1 MAQALTY
8 SQIISI
14 LEDIARRSYKINS
27 FFLGQDWE
35 LAQSEAPVYPC
46 LQVYPLTSVMP
57 ISVMGDYKS
66 VVFEIQCKLLDLV
79 GHDQFNQKS
88 VHNDLHAVAQSIVNE
103 INQNPYFVRS
113 FVKMVGDVQF
123 VNLEEVND
131 DFLAGWGWIIR
142 FEIRNLNTFCG
153 QAFEPVDGYSMSGPS
168 SSGYSPS
175 VRYLTCDT
183 VTGCTTFQDY
193 IQNAIDGVVT
203 DNYYTTGG
211 TLVGTTIQFDR
222 NDLLNAYEVQLSG
235 LTSGITA
242 TGNYLSLSGGTVT
255 GNTVFTQTV
264 DAGTIKSGVIISGS
278 TNLYDIFSST
288 SANLW
293 SASTGTNS
301 IIANNGTGNLASGFY
316 SFAGG
321 QNNSATTIHS
331 ISVGG
336 KSNLAEGNYSVIVGG
351 SYNTTL
357 QSASFIGAG
366 GNNLASAQNSVV
378 VGGSTNTSS
387 GNNSA
392 IVGGIQNLASA
403 QNSFVGGGYGNSATT
418 TYSFVGGGYKNLAS
432 GNYSSVVGGRNN
444 TASGAYSMA
453 AGSGNIVSGTN
464 SAVLGGTGITGT
476 TNNSV
481 YIPNAYLASMSGTRI
496 YSAGTDLYNIFQPLG
511 ASGGAST
518 FVQPG
523 TNISTGGTS
532 DEPIVS
538 VVDSPSFNNITYSG
552 TSTGRIAKRVVVVP
566 SSATPTLN
574 TSVCDIARLT
584 GLTVAITNA
593 STNLTGNPVHGDMF
607 SYEITDNG
615 TGRAITWGASFA
627 ASGTLSLPT
636 TTIANTMLKVLFQYN
651 AASSLWVITAWV

>member
-242 TGNYLSLSGGTVT
+242 TGAYLNLSGGTVT

-264 DAGTIKSGVIISGS
+264 DAGTIKSGVFLSGS
-278 TNLYDIFSST
+278 TNLYDIFASASASGGT
-288 SANLW
+288 SGNLW
-293 SASTGTNS
+293 SAGTGYAS
-301 IIANNGTGNLASGFY
+301 VIANNGSGNIAAGIVALATGYKANATGDY
-316 SFAGG
+316 S
-321 QNNSATTIHS
+321 
-331 ISVGG
+331 
-336 KSNLAEGNYSVIVGG
+336 SVIGGYQNTTTYSANYGAVIGG
-351 SYNTTL
+351 SYNT
-357 QSASFIGAG
+357 
-366 GNNLASAQNSVV
+366 
-378 VGGSTNTSS
+378 
-387 GNNSA
+387 
-392 IVGGIQNLASA
+392 
-403 QNSFVGGGYGNSATT
+403 
-418 TYSFVGGGYKNLAS
+418 AS
-432 GNYSSVVGGRNN
+432 GGFSTVIGGQHN
-444 TASGAYSMA
+444 TASGQHSALI
-453 AGSGNIVSGTN
+453 GGIVNGVTGQRS
-464 SAVLGGTGITGT
+464 VVIGGTGITGT
-476 TNNSV
+476 TDNSV

-574 TSVCDIARLT
+574 TDVCDIARLT

-651 AASSLWVITAWV
+651 AASSRWVITAWV

>member
-1 MAQALTY
+1 MKALTY

-131 DFLAGWGWIIR
+131 DFLAGWGWVIR
-142 FEIRNLNTFCG
+142 LEVRNLNTFCG

-183 VTGCTTFQDY
+183 VTGCTTFHDY

-242 TGNYLSLSGGTVT
+242 TGAYLNLSGGTVT
-255 GNTVFTQTV
+255 GNTNFTVSLT
-264 DAGTIKSGVIISGS
+264 A
-278 TNLYDIFSST
+278 
-288 SANLW
+288 
-293 SASTGTNS
+293 NS
-301 IIANNGTGNLASGFY
+301 I
-316 SFAGG
+316 
-321 QNNSATTIHS
+321 SATTLFVTNESWTIELVDALTAVFYAPYAMQINS
-331 ISVGG
+331 ITNILNSPSIAIYDDGA
-336 KSNLAEGNYSVIVGG
+336 LY
-351 SYNTTL
+351 TL
-357 QSASFIGAG
+357 
-366 GNNLASAQNSVV
+366 
-378 VGGSTNTSS
+378 TNTIATGSKILV
-387 GNNSA
+387 SA
-392 IVGGIQNLASA
+392 
-403 QNSFVGGGYGNSATT
+403 
-418 TYSFVGGGYKNLAS
+418 
-432 GNYSSVVGGRNN
+432 N
-444 TASGAYSMA
+444 TASV
-453 AGSGNIVSGTN
+453 VS
-464 SAVLGGTGITGT
+464 L
-476 TNNSV
+476 
-481 YIPNAYLASMSGTRI
+481 NAT
-496 YSAGTDLYNIFQPLG
+496 
-511 ASGGAST
+511 
-518 FVQPG
+518 
-523 TNISTGGTS
+523 
-532 DEPIVS
+532 
-538 VVDSPSFNNITYSG
+538 
-552 TSTGRIAKRVVVVP
+552 K
-566 SSATPTLN
+566 
-574 TSVCDIARLT
+574 
-584 GLTVAITNA
+584 
-593 STNLTGNPVHGDMF
+593 
-607 SYEITDNG
+607 
-615 TGRAITWGASFA
+615 
-627 ASGTLSLPT
+627 
-636 TTIANTMLKVLFQYN
+636 
-651 AASSLWVITAWV
+651 

>member
-1 MAQALTY
+1 MAKSLTY

-103 INQNPYFVRS
+103 INQNPYFVKS

-131 DFLAGWGWIIR
+131 DFLAGWGWVIR
-142 FEIRNLNTFCG
+142 LEVRNLNTFCG

-183 VTGCTTFQDY
+183 VTGCTTFHDY

-242 TGNYLSLSGGTVT
+242 TGAYLNLSGGTVTGTTNFTSELLSGGTDLYSIFSTSDANTFTTGATLAGTVATFNRNDGANYLLQLSGLTSRITATGNYLSLSGGTVT
-255 GNTVFTQTV
+255 G
-264 DAGTIKSGVIISGS
+264 S
-278 TNLYDIFSST
+278 TNFTAAL
-288 SANLW
+288 L
-293 SASTGTNS
+293 
-301 IIANNGTGNLASGFY
+301 SG
-316 SFAGG
+316 
-321 QNNSATTIHS
+321 
-331 ISVGG
+331 
-336 KSNLAEGNYSVIVGG
+336 
-351 SYNTTL
+351 
-357 QSASFIGAG
+357 
-366 GNNLASAQNSVV
+366 
-378 VGGSTNTSS
+378 
-387 GNNSA
+387 
-392 IVGGIQNLASA
+392 
-403 QNSFVGGGYGNSATT
+403 
-418 TYSFVGGGYKNLAS
+418 
-432 GNYSSVVGGRNN
+432 
-444 TASGAYSMA
+444 
-453 AGSGNIVSGTN
+453 
-464 SAVLGGTGITGT
+464 
-476 TNNSV
+476 
-481 YIPNAYLASMSGTRI
+481 
-496 YSAGTDLYNIFQPLG
+496 GTDLYSIFLTAQDG
-511 ASGGAST
+511 NDIT
-518 FVQPG
+518 RVQAG
-523 TNISTGGTS
+523 TNISTGGT
-532 DEPIVS
+532 DNFPTVS

-607 SYEITDNG
+607 S
-615 TGRAITWGASFA
+615 
-627 ASGTLSLPT
+627 
-636 TTIANTMLKVLFQYN
+636 
-651 AASSLWVITAWV
+651 